1 VIVFKK
7 KRRKNYRRKQG
18 FRREVTIL
26 RVLEIEDGGP
36 ATAGAAGGGGE
47 SKA

>member
-1 VIVFKK
+1 MIVFKK

-26 RVLEIEDGGP
+26 RVLDILEE
-36 ATAGAAGGGGE
+36 GGGSGGDG
-47 SKA
+47 KAA